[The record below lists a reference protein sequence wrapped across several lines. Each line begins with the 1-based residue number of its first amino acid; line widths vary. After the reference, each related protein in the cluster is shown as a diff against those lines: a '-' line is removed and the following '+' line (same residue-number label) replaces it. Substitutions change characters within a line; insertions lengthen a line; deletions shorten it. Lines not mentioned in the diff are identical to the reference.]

1 MLRVLF
7 FHSRK
12 RLYTYH
18 SLIAF
23 YYFVAV
29 MCESIL
35 NTLLQIQKWKYHY
48 ILAYIVTSKI
58 IKRTNVELKEFSQ
71 ISPCVIFFCSR
82 SLIFFLFSFKTIG
95 GHTLNIVSNDK
106 NNESCEIQF
115 ITGQHANMFFTVQFF
130 LHIFFY
136 VLMLCCFYLY
146 YHHQ

>member
-1 MLRVLF
+1 MLLLVENEGKRKGKVKNVAHYCLLPSDIIKFSIFMLRVLF

-58 IKRTNVELKEFSQ
+58 IKRTNVELKEFS
-71 ISPCVIFFCSR
+71 
-82 SLIFFLFSFKTIG
+82 
-95 GHTLNIVSNDK
+95 
-106 NNESCEIQF
+106 
-115 ITGQHANMFFTVQFF
+115 
-130 LHIFFY
+130 
-136 VLMLCCFYLY
+136 
-146 YHHQ
+146 